1 MDEFIF
7 QMEVIS
13 IHAPPRGATFSICP
27 SIHVSV
33 FQFTPLREGR
43 RNRCRTLFR
52 VSEFQFTPLREGR
65 HSRRVLTDRRRIS
78 IHAPPRGAT
87 GSSCTGRKLSGA
99 ISIHAPPRGA
109 TYSRN
114 VRVES
119 PFDFN
124 SRPSARGDMAGV
136 KFEAHYQV
144 FQFTPLREGR
154 RRGFLRQG
162 LADGDF
168 NSRPSARGDVWVRRS
183 GSRAAVFQFTPLREG
198 RQASLAGQQI
208 ASISIHAPP
217 RGATSASA
225 TDTCSSFGFQFT
237 PLREGRPDVQQEAAK
252 PTAFQ
257 FTPLREGRR
266 AWCGLQ
272 NQQIRISIHAPP
284 RGATA
289 SSIVRGQASY
299 FNSRPS
305 ARGDSLPSSF
315 IHQRIFQFTPLREG
329 RRKRQET

>member
-109 TYSRN
+109 THPLPPCRILRCISIHAPPRGATFT
-114 VRVES
+114 ES
-119 PFDFN
+119 TISCATENFN
-124 SRPSARGDMAGV
+124 SRPSARGDKIAV
-136 KFEAHYQV
+136 V
-144 FQFTPLREGR
+144 SSPT
-154 RRGFLRQG
+154 
-162 LADGDF
+162 
-168 NSRPSARGDVWVRRS
+168 V
-183 GSRAAVFQFTPLREG
+183 AVFQFTPLREG
-198 RQASLAGQQI
+198 RPVHQRGNSVVKVISIHAPPRGATFFDSWDEMLEP
-208 ASISIHAPP
+208 ISIHAPP
-217 RGATSASA
+217 RGATSS
-225 TDTCSSFGFQFT
+225 
-237 PLREGRPDVQQEAAK
+237 QQRVK
-252 PTAFQ
+252 RGHIAFQ

-266 AWCGLQ
+266 ENIA
-272 NQQIRISIHAPP
+272 
-284 RGATA
+284 
-289 SSIVRGQASY
+289 
-299 FNSRPS
+299 
-305 ARGDSLPSSF
+305 ARCFF
-315 IHQRIFQFTPLREG
+315 I
-329 RRKRQET
+329 

>member
-109 TYSRN
+109 TSDKP
-114 VRVES
+114 VT
-119 PFDFN
+119 
-124 SRPSARGDMAGV
+124 
-136 KFEAHYQV
+136 H
-144 FQFTPLREGR
+144 
-154 RRGFLRQG
+154 
-162 LADGDF
+162 
-168 NSRPSARGDVWVRRS
+168 
-183 GSRAAVFQFTPLREG
+183 
-198 RQASLAGQQI
+198 AS
-208 ASISIHAPP
+208 S
-217 RGATSASA
+217 
-225 TDTCSSFGFQFT
+225 
-237 PLREGRPDVQQEAAK
+237 
-252 PTAFQ
+252 AFQ

-266 AWCGLQ
+266 QPLFPLPARCQFQFTPLREGRLPVP
-272 NQQIRISIHAPP
+272 IRAAGYLLFQFTPL
-284 RGATA
+284 REG
-289 SSIVRGQASY
+289 RRQAGNAFCFHRH

-305 ARGDSLPSSF
+305 ARGDS
-315 IHQRIFQFTPLREG
+315 HKQR
-329 RRKRQET
+329 